1 MLEVVPLSLR
11 NLPSLSSDQ
20 DHIALLTN
28 TLAGHNDVDDV
39 AAPGVGQEGA
49 RLEGRAWQRE

>member
-20 DHIALLTN
+20 DHLTLLTN

-39 AAPGVGQEGA
+39 AAPEVGQEGA
-49 RLEGRAWQRE
+49 QLVGRAWQGE